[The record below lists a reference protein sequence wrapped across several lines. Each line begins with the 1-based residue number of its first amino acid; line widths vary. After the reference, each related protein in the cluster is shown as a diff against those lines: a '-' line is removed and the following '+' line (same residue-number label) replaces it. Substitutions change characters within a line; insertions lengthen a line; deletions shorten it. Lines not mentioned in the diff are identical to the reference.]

1 MASIQ
6 KTASGWRVQIQ
17 RRGVRL
23 SRTFA
28 TKAAASAWALQQ
40 ERGIIDGDVHRWPRQ
55 TVAQVL
61 DRYERE
67 VTSRKRS
74 AAAETKRLLAF
85 QRHYPALANMQFAE
99 VTAREVS
106 AYRDDRL
113 SKVTPGSVQRD
124 INLLRHVWSHAI
136 REWRAAGENPWSRI
150 QMPGQNPPRDR
161 LIGWREI
168 RRVLRRCGYSTGV
181 TPRTG
186 VQLVGWAFLI
196 SLRTALR
203 AGEVLSLTGETV
215 NLERRVV
222 TLATHKT
229 VEKVGRRLVPL
240 TPQAARLLAVL
251 WRQGQLVPIN
261 PRTLDALWRKL
272 RDQVLLEDLHFH
284 DARATA
290 LTHLARKVDVL
301 TLARISGHK
310 DLNLLLAAYYRETA
324 EQISARLAVPKR

>member
-40 ERGIIDGDVHRWPRQ
+40 ERGIIDGDAMRWPRQ

-67 VTSRKRS
+67 VTSKKRS
-74 AAAETKRLLAF
+74 AAAEVKRLMAF
-85 QRHYPALANMQFAE
+85 RRHYPALAAKQFSE
-99 VTAREVS
+99 VTAADVA
-106 AYRDDRL
+106 AYRDSRL
-113 SKVTPGSVQRD
+113 QTVTPGSVQRD
-124 INLLRHVWSHAI
+124 INTLRHVWSFAI
-136 REWRAAGENPWSRI
+136 REWRLAAENPFSRI

-161 LIGWREI
+161 LIGWAEV
-168 RRVLRRCGYSTGV
+168 RRFLRRCGYRTGCAPHTGV
-181 TPRTG
+181 H
-186 VQLVGWAFLI
+186 LVGWAFLL

-203 AGEVLSLTGETV
+203 AGEVLSLSGETV
-215 NLERRVV
+215 DLERRVV
-222 TLATHKT
+222 TLHQHKT
-229 VEKVGRRLVPL
+229 LELVGKRQVPL
-240 TPQAARLLAVL
+240 TPQAVRLLKVV
-251 WRQGQLVPIN
+251 WRPGQLLPIN
-261 PRTLDALWRKL
+261 PRTLDAMFRKL
-272 RDQVLLEDLHFH
+272 RDQVLLENLHFH

-290 LTHLARKVDVL
+290 LTHLARRVDVM

-310 DLNLLLAAYYRETA
+310 DLNLLLSTYYRETA
-324 EQISARLAVPKR
+324 QQISARLASPMR